1 MEFIMR
7 QVAVLFLVLG
17 VTSVVLAADK
27 PVKAN
32 KQWMGSVADAN
43 LAKNAPTVIT
53 STKQLEKLW
62 KDWKIADKAPEVD
75 FTKEIVIVQTTVG
88 SKLNV
93 SFSLDDNGNLKILGL
108 GTSDFGEGF
117 RYVIQ
122 SVNREGIKKVDGKE
136 LPKE

>member
-1 MEFIMR
+1 MR
-7 QVAVLFLVLG
+7 QMVVLAVVVVLG
-17 VTSVVLAADK
+17 VVSAAQAADK
-27 PVKAN
+27 AVKAN
-32 KQWMGSVADAN
+32 KQWTGSVADAN
-43 LAKNAPTVIT
+43 LANKAPTVVT

-62 KDWKIADKAPEVD
+62 KDWKIGDKAPEVD

-88 SKLNV
+88 SKLTVNC
-93 SFSLDDNGNLKILGL
+93 SLDDNGNLKILGL

-122 SVNREGIKKVDGKE
+122 SVNSEGVKKVDGKD